1 MIYQIQNLS
10 FAYQQSA
17 ILNDINLDIAPGQVL
32 SLLGRNGAGKSTLF
46 KCMLG
51 LLKNYQGQ
59 VLLNGQNLLSLKE
72 KQIAQIVGFV
82 PQNHH
87 PTFDYTVFEF
97 VLLGCAANIGLF
109 NSPGKAEYA
118 AAHQA
123 LKQLKIEHLAE
134 RLYTQ
139 ISGGERQQAT
149 IARAIIGRPQIL
161 IFDEPTAHLDIVNQV
176 KVLKIIKQLAAE
188 GFAIAISCHDPN
200 HALLLGGTTAIID
213 ADGHLQ
219 SGTTTAIINQTT
231 LEAIY
236 GQDILLTNLNNSN
249 RQICYFPDL

>member
-1 MIYQIQNLS
+1 MIYQIKNLS
-10 FAYQQSA
+10 FAYQEAQ
-17 ILNDINLDIAPGQVL
+17 ILSDINLDIAPGQVL

-46 KCMLG
+46 NCMLG

-59 VLLNGQNLLSLKE
+59 VLLNGQNLLNLKE

-109 NSPGKAEYA
+109 ASPGKAEYA
-118 AAHQA
+118 AAKQA

-161 IFDEPTAHLDIVNQV
+161 IFDEPTAHLDIVNQI

-213 ADGHLQ
+213 ANGHLQ
-219 SGTTTAIINQTT
+219 SGATSAIINQAT

-236 GQDILLTNLNNSN
+236 GHDILLTKLSASN